1 MRQRLLITS
10 TQINNFMT
18 KPSPISSKQGFTLIE
33 LLTVIAI
40 IGILAAII
48 IPTVGA
54 VKTSANKAKSKVQ
67 FNQWASAIGLFK
79 QDYGFYPYFAAG
91 ATPPA
96 DDTAYNLNDTTPK
109 QLFVEILTGRR
120 PDGTALTNGG
130 DALRQ
135 NKRRASYF
143 SFSDS
148 ELSSSTT
155 TVNSLQDAFG
165 NTEIRVAIDY
175 NYDGF
180 VTANAQSV
188 RGGNTTDGFTTAYT
202 PSATVYP
209 SVGIRAGVIFYSA
222 GKGTSQ
228 NDIVTSW

>member
-1 MRQRLLITS
+1 MKKLNPR
-10 TQINNFMT
+10 F
-18 KPSPISSKQGFTLIE
+18 SPRGFTLIE

-54 VKTSANKAKSKVQ
+54 VKTSANKAKTKVQ

-96 DDTAYNLNDTTPK
+96 ADTAYNLNDTTAK
-109 QLFVEILTGRR
+109 QLFVEILSGKR
-120 PDGTALTNGG
+120 PDGTALATGG

-135 NKRRASYF
+135 NKRRGSYF
-143 SFSDS
+143 SFSDT
-148 ELSSSTT
+148 ELVSATT
-155 TVNSLQDAFG
+155 TVTSLKDAFE
-165 NTEIRVAIDY
+165 NTEMRVAIDY

-180 VTANAQSV
+180 VTAAATTV
-188 RGGNTTDGFTTAYT
+188 RGGNTTDGFGTGYT
-202 PSATVYP
+202 PSSTIYP
-209 SVGIRAGVIFYSA
+209 STGIRAGVIFYSA
-222 GKGTSQ
+222 GKGSNA